1 MSSFPLR
8 NVLLRAVL
16 VSSTVFSALTLPIVL
31 LKPQPIAIEF
41 PPFFEGEIQPIL
53 GSENQNLAIP
63 YIGFSIVMS
72 VGAGMTSVE
81 VSRKWQAARQQKQAL
96 VNAVEE
102 GLPIE
107 AIETEAEYVSD
118 YDYVSFAAFDQ
129 TFAEAA
135 LETDN
140 DIWSNALL
148 EFSAYNDVSGN
159 VLINS
164 SISTNNSIPTNASN
178 SIGNHILDDAL
189 RSSAPCLTHQTQ
201 VPKLRRR
208 LSSILSKGH
217 YYRLFKARPTKAK
230 AAAIVTGLDQ
240 RDDRV
245 VMTETQ
251 KGQAIWVWES
261 NAYLSPDLSKVD

>member
-16 VSSTVFSALTLPIVL
+16 VSSMVFSALTLPIVL
-31 LKPQPIAIEF
+31 LKPQPIAIEL

-72 VGAGMTSVE
+72 VGAGMISVE
-81 VSRKWQAARQQKQAL
+81 VSRKWQAAREQKQAL

-107 AIETEAEYVSD
+107 AIETEAEYVPNH
-118 YDYVSFAAFDQ
+118 DYVSFATFDQ

-140 DIWSNALL
+140 DMWSNALL
-148 EFSAYNDVSGN
+148 EFSACNDISDN
-159 VLINS
+159 VLTNS
-164 SISTNNSIPTNASN
+164 SIPTDNGIPTNASN
-178 SIGNHILDDAL
+178 SIENHISDDAL
-189 RSSAPCLTHQTQ
+189 RSSAPYLTHQTQ
-201 VPKLRRR
+201 APKPRRR
-208 LSSILSKGH
+208 LSSTLSKGH

-230 AAAIVTGLDQ
+230 AAAIVASLIK
-240 RDDRV
+240 
-245 VMTETQ
+245 ETI
-251 KGQAIWVWES
+251 A
-261 NAYLSPDLSKVD
+261 L